1 MCGSKMASQ
10 RTNRRA
16 GQRGEGRFN
25 TIITLAILGGMIFTG
40 VKIVPVY
47 FAKYQLQDS
56 IDTESKFALTGY
68 PKKTPDDVRN
78 DVYKKAQ
85 DLGVPAKPEDIQVNM
100 SPTDVEI
107 NVDYTAPID
116 LAVYQWAPQ
125 FHLHADNRTI

>member
-1 MCGSKMASQ
+1 MCSLKMANRPAKQ
-10 RTNRRA
+10 RA
-16 GQRGEGRFN
+16 SQRGEGKLN

-68 PKKTPDDVRN
+68 PKKTPDDVRQ
-78 DVYKKAQ
+78 DVYKKAL

-100 SPTDVEI
+100 TPTDVEI
-107 NVDYTAPID
+107 NVDYSVPID